1 MFDEQTDPF
10 ERLVCMGKLP
20 NDHKQVEG
28 YDYRT
33 DLKVEL
39 KKRDR
44 QSTHLSDVQKGRKDI
59 QRTKPKTISTHL
71 SDVQKPLS
79 VKDLLTKREPTEW
92 VIEQIG
98 AKGNLVLIAGESG
111 CGKTS
116 LMYSMASSIS
126 TGGKFLDTFQAVKK
140 KVLFIQADESKNNC
154 AEKCHTMGIP
164 DDIDF
169 TFAEDGWEN
178 LHLED
183 VARLEDQIGD
193 KYGAIFLDSITTL
206 LSGQKYSSKD
216 AEFAMPL
223 YALNNLASRK
233 GLLIVM
239 SSHLKKPDKGERSR
253 VTKHCVSGTGAVY
266 AAASDVWTIH
276 KTPRPEFEDHFLFE
290 CLGKRNC
297 EDGLIY
303 NLQGDQETFSWYLH
317 SAGGGQ
323 LAPQEERLC
332 STQVLELFYSGDDWL
347 TCKQI
352 SEKVP
357 HQEQHVRRVLRKL
370 HSQNLLGRRSR
381 PSTNG
386 RPSHIY
392 GHPE

>member
-1 MFDEQTDPF
+1 MFDDQTEAF
-10 ERLVCMGKLP
+10 ERLVCLGFLS
-20 NDHKQVEG
+20 NDHKQVKG

-33 DLKVEL
+33 DLKVAL
-39 KKRDR
+39 KKKDK
-44 QSTHLSDVQKGRKDI
+44 QSTPLHHVQKVKKEI
-59 QRTKPKTISTHL
+59 KRTTSTPIYH
-71 SDVQKPLS
+71 VQKPRS
-79 VKDLLTKREPTEW
+79 VKELLNNREPTKW
-92 VIEQIG
+92 IIDQVG
-98 AKGNLVLIAGESG
+98 AKGNLLLLAGESG

-116 LMYSMASSIS
+116 LMYSMASAIS
-126 TGGKFLDTFQAVKK
+126 TGGKFLDTFQTIKK

-154 AEKCHTMGIP
+154 SNKCHTMGISN
-164 DDIDF
+164 DIDF
-169 TFAEDGWEN
+169 AFAEDGWEH

-183 VARLEDQIGD
+183 VGRLEDQVEG

-206 LSGQKYSSKD
+206 LAGQKHSNKD
-216 AEFAMPL
+216 SEYAMPL

-347 TCKQI
+347 SCKQI

-386 RPSHIY
+386 RPTHIY

>member
-1 MFDEQTDPF
+1 MFDEQTDAF
-10 ERLVCMGKLP
+10 ERLVILGKLSS
-20 NDHKQVEG
+20 DHKQVKG
-28 YDYRT
+28 YDYNT

-44 QSTHLSDVQKGRKDI
+44 QSTHLSDVQKVKKEI
-59 QRTKPKTISTHL
+59 KRTTFTHL
-71 SDVQKPLS
+71 TNVQKPHS
-79 VKDLLTKREPTEW
+79 VKELLENREPTEW
-92 VIEQIG
+92 IVDQIG

-116 LMYSMASSIS
+116 LMYSMASAIS
-126 TGGKFLDTFQAVKK
+126 TGGKFLDTFQSIKK

-154 AEKCHTMGIP
+154 SNKCHTMGLHN
-164 DDIDF
+164 DIDF
-169 TFAEDGWEN
+169 SFAEDGWEH

-183 VARLEDQIGD
+183 VGRLEDQVVGN
-193 KYGAIFLDSITTL
+193 YEAIFLDSITTL
-206 LSGQKYSSKD
+206 LSGQKHSNKD
-216 AEFAMPL
+216 YEYAMPL
-223 YALNNLASRK
+223 YALNDLASRK

-239 SSHLKKPDKGERSR
+239 SSHLKKPENGERTR
-253 VTKHCVSGTGAVY
+253 VTKHCVSGTGAIY
-266 AAASDVWTIH
+266 SSASDVWTIH
-276 KTPRPEFEDHFLFE
+276 KTPRPEFSDHFLFE

-297 EDGLIY
+297 DGDLSY
-303 NLQGDQETFSWYLH
+303 NLQGDQETFSWYFH

-323 LAPQEERLC
+323 LAPHEERLC

-347 TCKQI
+347 SCKQI
-352 SEKVP
+352 SERVP

-370 HSQNLLGRRSR
+370 HAQNLLARRSR

-386 RPSHIY
+386 RPTHIY